1 MSTRPFLPRG
11 AAVTAASST
20 NVRTPPGVG
29 QRRGREA
36 AALLLFAASVFLVL
50 ALASARFDPNDPSVV
65 GADWVGPVGAALA
78 TFLVQGFGLVSW
90 LLPVELAL
98 IGAPLIRGR
107 PVEQLPVRVF
117 GDLVVCIIVAA
128 LFQVAFPGW
137 AVMG

>member
-1 MSTRPFLPRG
+1 MGTRPFLPR
-11 AAVTAASST
+11 TAALEGAPLATSPA
-20 NVRTPPGVG
+20 TPAGT
-29 QRRGREA
+29 RRGREV

-50 ALASARFDPNDPSVV
+50 ALASARFDPNDPSVM

-117 GDLVVCIIVAA
+117 GDL
-128 LFQVAFPGW
+128 
-137 AVMG
+137 